1 MSDDD
6 DDGKKKHVIYERN
19 KDAHNQVGGYEG
31 GSCCIGHESNYVPN
45 NSCSYRWQGVKRATG
60 DDKDE
65 YGDLTPGIRA
75 RPPDVAQ
82 QMKDAGLLVGFS
94 GGVQIHQTEGHK
106 YQDVIGK
113 PFLTGF
119 SPWSNQVH
127 HLLPNAT
134 LRQAIEAT
142 ASGYLQVEDAMV
154 RGLLKHK
161 YNINLWKNMMIL
173 PTEDKVGCAISLP
186 SHLGSH
192 GDYSDQVFPKV
203 MQIFRPYKAVV
214 RAIKNKKKHPKPKV
228 ENIVEKL
235 DSLAMDLHTA
245 VLGPMRAEVKARC
258 ALDPKSN
265 VNIKTFASV
274 VKTKLGL

>member
-6 DDGKKKHVIYERN
+6 DEESKKKHVIYERN
-19 KDAHNQVGGYEG
+19 DDLHNFVGAYEG
-31 GSCCIGHESNYVPN
+31 GSCCDGHGSNYQPN
-45 NSCSYRWQGVKRATG
+45 NSCSYRWQGCKRA
-60 DDKDE
+60 KDE
-65 YGDLTPGIRA
+65 EHIYGDLTPGIRA
-75 RPPDVAQ
+75 RSPEVAAD
-82 QMKDAGLLVGFS
+82 MFKAGMLVGAP
-94 GGVQIHQTEGHK
+94 GPVQTHQTEGHQ
-106 YQDVIGK
+106 YQNVTGV
-113 PFLTGF
+113 PFITGF

-127 HLLPNAT
+127 HLLPTAT
-134 LRQAIEAT
+134 LRQSIEAT
-142 ASGYLQVEDAMV
+142 ASGYLQVENAMV

-173 PTEDKVGCAISLP
+173 PTEDKVGCRIELP

-192 GDYSDQVFPKV
+192 GDYSAEVFPKV

-214 RAIKNKKKHPKPKV
+214 RAIKNNKKHPKPKV
-228 ENIVEKL
+228 ENIVKKL
-235 DSLAMDLHTA
+235 DALAVDLHKA
-245 VLGPMRAEVKARC
+245 VHAMRPEVKARC